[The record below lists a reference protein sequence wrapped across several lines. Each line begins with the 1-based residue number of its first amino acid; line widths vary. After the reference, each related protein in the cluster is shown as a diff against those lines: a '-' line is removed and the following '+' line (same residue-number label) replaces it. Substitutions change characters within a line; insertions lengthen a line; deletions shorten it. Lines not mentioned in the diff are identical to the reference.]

1 MEFQLFRNI
10 DSEDLKAAFIKST
23 KENQENSE
31 EIAQLTIDELKK
43 KYGSS
48 IIVNLQPGINLRKKG
63 TLQKGK
69 VNISFRSWKYDNKS
83 MYLVV
88 SCNRKWAKE
97 DEIETQRYA
106 LVISVSHSNP
116 EIDLYNKI
124 KVKTRISQRL
134 RVR

>member
-1 MEFQLFRNI
+1 
-10 DSEDLKAAFIKST
+10 
-23 KENQENSE
+23 
-31 EIAQLTIDELKK
+31 
-43 KYGSS
+43 
-48 IIVNLQPGINLRKKG
+48 
-63 TLQKGK
+63 
-69 VNISFRSWKYDNKS
+69 

-124 KVKTRISQRL
+124 KVKTRISPRL